1 MHDIR
6 PPAGSP
12 RPFRTFAFLDG
23 LLALCL
29 LAAGAVF
36 VPLMQSRA
44 PAEVVV
50 HVDDRIAAR
59 YPLSAETSFE
69 VDGTI
74 GPLTIRVHNKGVS
87 VTHATCPRGICVA
100 SGTIHL
106 AGQQI
111 VCVPNH
117 VIVEISSRTTPDRPD
132 AITQ

>member
-6 PPAGSP
+6 PPTGST
-12 RPFRTFAFLDG
+12 RPFRTFAILDG

-29 LAAGAVF
+29 LAAGAAF

-59 YPLSAETSFE
+59 YPLSAETTFQ
-69 VDGTI
+69 VAGAT
-74 GPLTIRVHNKGVS
+74 GPLTIRIHALGVS
-87 VTHATCPRGICVA
+87 VTHATCPRGICA
-100 SGTIHL
+100 ANGAIRL

-132 AITQ
+132 ALAQ